1 MHSVSYNGHIL
12 LAIIGVAN
20 RTVNVAQAAVLK
32 NGLGLAQMSKSLPGN
47 LRFTQHDTVVNR

>member
-47 LRFTQHDTVVNR
+47 LRFTHTT